1 MSLMQQGENVEVK
14 LVPEPDNPYD
24 SKAIAFHCKV
34 DGNWCLIGYV
44 VREVLD
50 TVHQAIKEKKI
61 IYSKF
66 AWVKYRVV
74 WLRSGPG
81 FYAGVNIAL
90 DGEWPTIVT
99 QHASTH

>member
-1 MSLMQQGENVEVK
+1 MLSRLSVLVQYMTKAALEKAVSLIQQGENVAVK
-14 LVPEPDNPYD
+14 LVPEPDNLYD

-34 DGNWCLIGYV
+34 DGSWCLIGYV

-66 AWVKYRVV
+66 VWVKYRVV
-74 WLRSGPG
+74 WLRSGP
-81 FYAGVNIAL
+81 
-90 DGEWPTIVT
+90 
-99 QHASTH
+99 